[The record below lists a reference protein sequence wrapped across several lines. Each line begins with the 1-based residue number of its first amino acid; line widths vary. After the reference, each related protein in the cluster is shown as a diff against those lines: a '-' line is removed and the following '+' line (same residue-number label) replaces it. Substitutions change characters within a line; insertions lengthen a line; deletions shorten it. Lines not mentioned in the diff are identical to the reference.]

1 MKVVT
6 RILIVVVLTLST
18 AVVFAQ
24 TSYEVKSGTVVST
37 FNDQLVVKLS
47 NGEIKQYTI
56 PPGFQFTVDGRQ
68 VGLGDLTPG
77 TQLSAT
83 IKTTKT
89 PEVVR
94 TTSIRNGTVVRVVG
108 NNLTVREANQ
118 TKTYTVPKGFQFDV
132 DGKQVGID
140 KLRPGYKLTAEI
152 VYKSEN
158 LVTTRDV
165 DIGGNTPPPP
175 PAPAPAAA
183 SAPAP
188 APEPAQ
194 VAEAAPAPE
203 LPKTASPLPL
213 IGLLGTLL
221 TASGFAVRRMS
232 RR

>member
-6 RILIVVVLTLST
+6 RILIAVVLTLST

-37 FNDQLVVKLS
+37 FGDQLVVKMS

-68 VGLGDLTPG
+68 VGLADLTPG

-94 TTSIRNGTVVRVVG
+94 TTSVRNGTVVRVVG
-108 NNLTVREANQ
+108 NNLTVREGN
-118 TKTYTVPKGFQFDV
+118 KTRTLQVPQGFQFDV
-132 DGKQVGID
+132 DGKLVGID

-165 DIGGNTPPPP
+165 DIGGSTPPPP

-183 SAPAP
+183 SAPA
-188 APEPAQ
+188 AEPEQ

-221 TASGFAVRRMS
+221 TASGFAVRRVS

>member
-6 RILIVVVLTLST
+6 RILIVVVLTLAT

-24 TSYEVKSGTVVST
+24 TSYEVKSGTVVSV
-37 FNDQLVVKLS
+37 FNDQLVVKMS

-56 PPGFQFTVDGRQ
+56 PAGFQFTVDGRQ
-68 VGLGDLTPG
+68 VGLADLTPG
-77 TQLSAT
+77 TALSAT

-108 NNLTVREANQ
+108 NNLTIREANQ
-118 TKTYTVPKGFQFDV
+118 TKTYVIPKGFQFDV
-132 DGKQVGID
+132 DGKQVGVD

-158 LVTTRDV
+158 TVTTRDV
-165 DIGGNTPPPP
+165 DIGGNTPAPP
-175 PAPAPAAA
+175 PAAAPAAA
-183 SAPAP
+183 ASS
-188 APEPAQ
+188 EPAQ
-194 VAEAAPAPE
+194 MAEAAPAATE